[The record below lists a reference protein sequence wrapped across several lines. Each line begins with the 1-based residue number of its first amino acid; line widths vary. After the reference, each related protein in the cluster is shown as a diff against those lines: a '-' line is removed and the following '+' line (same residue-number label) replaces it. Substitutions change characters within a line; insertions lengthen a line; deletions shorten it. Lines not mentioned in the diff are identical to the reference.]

1 MLNLTAIKTPGVY
14 IDEVPKF
21 PPSIAAVETAI
32 PAFIGYTAKAD
43 NLAAQD
49 LHLVPTRIGS
59 IADYELYF
67 GGAPKPTVSDIQLD
81 LANNFV
87 SAKITNQKFLYDALR
102 LFYANGGGDCY
113 IVSIGLHTD
122 SPDKAHFTDGI
133 TALEKYDE
141 PTILLFPDASL
152 LALNGLYDVQKASL
166 LQCELLKDRVGLFD
180 LKQKDYNGT
189 EFRNNIGIN
198 SLKYGMAYTPWIQV
212 TLNKNVTYD
221 DIKGKV
227 NKAGNPVPDLK
238 TLTTDPIIQSV
249 ITDLDNL
256 KTDAAKITADTNT
269 LTGSTNLI
277 AAYNKKISDVL
288 TTPNDVNLEA
298 VFKYLYAIA
307 QTLNGYG
314 SFTNAELKT
323 SAQTTMSNL
332 AARFTEIIKYEEEVT
347 AAGTG
352 VTNYTAQKPAGASV
366 NAPEWGTTFTASP
379 GPSAVLQGGTD
390 TLKIQSLIPYLDASF
405 GFLMSAY
412 QSGIQDAATQ
422 LARAKNDALIAGF
435 PVYKNIVS
443 GINNTS
449 TAIPPSGAVAGIYAF
464 TDNNRGV
471 WKAPAN
477 VSLAAVDKP
486 DHVYTASELDRL
498 NVDVVSGKS
507 INAIRPFTGKGTLVY
522 GGRTLAGNDN
532 EWRYV
537 SVRRFFNMVEE
548 STKKATEQFVFES
561 NDANTW
567 VRVQAMIENFL
578 TTLWRQGAL
587 QGSTTDKAFYVAVGL
602 GKTMTALDILEGR
615 MIVEIG
621 MAVVRPAEFIIL
633 RFSHKMPEA

>member
-32 PAFIGYTAKAD
+32 PAFIGYTEKAAK
-43 NLAAQD
+43 LAPQD
-49 LHLVPTRIGS
+49 LYMTPLRIGS

-67 GGAPKPTVSDIQLD
+67 GGAPKPSVSDIQLD
-81 LANNFV
+81 LANQFV
-87 SAKITNQKFLYDALR
+87 SAKISNQKFLYDALR

-113 IVSIGLHTD
+113 IVSVGLHTET
-122 SPDKAHFTDGI
+122 PDKARFQEGI
-133 TALEKYDE
+133 QALEKYDE
-141 PTILLFPDASL
+141 PTILLFPDAAL
-152 LALNGLYDVQKASL
+152 LPLNGLYDVQKSA
-166 LQCELLKDRVGLFD
+166 LQQCDELKDRVGLFD
-180 LKQKDYNGT
+180 LKQKDYNGA
-189 EFRNNIGIN
+189 EFRDQIGIN

-221 DIKGKV
+221 DIKGNV
-227 NKAGNPVPDLK
+227 NKAGNPVADLK
-238 TLTTDPIIQSV
+238 TLTTDANVQAV

-256 KTDAAKITADTNT
+256 KTDAAKIATDTGT
-269 LTGSTNLI
+269 LTGNTSLL
-277 AAYNKKISDVL
+277 AAYNKKIADL
-288 TTPNDVNLEA
+288 LATPNVANLEA
-298 VFKYLYAIA
+298 TFAYLYSIA
-307 QTLNGYG
+307 ETLNGYTA
-314 SFTNAELKT
+314 FTNADLQT
-323 SAQTTMSNL
+323 SAQTTITNIGP
-332 AARFTEIIKYEEEVT
+332 RFTEVIKYEEEV
-347 AAGTG
+347 AAGAG
-352 VTNYTAQKPAGASV
+352 IAGYTAQKPAGATV
-366 NAPEWGTTFTASP
+366 NAPEWGTVFTVSP
-379 GPSAVLQGGTD
+379 GPSAILQGATD
-390 TLKIQSLIPYLDASF
+390 TEKIQSLIPYLETAFSF
-405 GFLMSAY
+405 MLTAY
-412 QSGIQDAATQ
+412 QSGILDASIN
-422 LARAKNDALIAGF
+422 LSRAKNDALTAGF
-435 PVYKNIVS
+435 PVYKSIIS
-443 GINNTS
+443 GINNTAA
-449 TAIPPSGAVAGIYAF
+449 AIPPSGAIAGIYAF
-464 TDNNRGV
+464 VDNNRGV

-477 VSLAAVDKP
+477 VSLAGVDAP
-486 DHVYTASELDRL
+486 DHIYTASELDRL

-507 INAIRPFTGKGTLVY
+507 INAIRPFTGKGTLVF
-522 GGRTLAGNDN
+522 GARTLAGNDN

-561 NDANTW
+561 NDANSW

>member
-1 MLNLTAIKTPGVY
+1 MLNLTSIKTPGVY

-32 PAFIGYTAKAD
+32 PAFIGYTEKAD
-43 NLAAQD
+43 RLAPQD
-49 LHLVPTRIGS
+49 LHMEPLRIGS
-59 IADYELYF
+59 IADYEQFF
-67 GGAPKPTVSDIQLD
+67 GGAPKPTVADIQLD
-81 LANNFV
+81 LSNNFV

-122 SPDKAHFTDGI
+122 TPDKTHFTDGLK
-133 TALEKYDE
+133 ALEKYDE
-141 PTILLFPDASL
+141 PTIILFPDAPL
-152 LALNGLYDVQKASL
+152 LAVNGLYDVQKAAL

-180 LKQKDYNGT
+180 LKQKDYQGVD
-189 EFRNNIGIN
+189 FRNNIGIN
-198 SLKYGMAYTPWIQV
+198 SLKYGMAYAPWIQV
-212 TLNKNVTYD
+212 TLNKNVTYND
-221 DIKGKV
+221 VKGKV
-227 NKAGNPVPDLK
+227 NKVGNPVPDLK
-238 TLTTDPIIQSV
+238 TLTTDNTIKAV

-256 KTDAAKITADTNT
+256 NTDAAKIVTDTNT
-269 LTGSTNLI
+269 LTGNTNLL
-277 AAYNKKISDVL
+277 AAFNKKVADVL
-288 TTPNDVNLEA
+288 TTPNDTNLEA
-298 VFKYLYAIA
+298 LFKYLFAVA
-307 QTLNGYG
+307 QTLNGY
-314 SFTNAELKT
+314 SAFTNTDLKT

-332 AARFTEIIKYEEEVT
+332 AARFTDIIKYEEEVT

-366 NAPEWGTTFTASP
+366 NAPEWGTVFTASP
-379 GPSAVLQGGTD
+379 GPSAILVGATD
-390 TLKIQSLIPYLDASF
+390 TEKIQSLIPYLETSF
-405 GFLMSAY
+405 GFLLSAY
-412 QSGIQDAATQ
+412 QSGVQNAAVQ
-422 LARAKNDALIAGF
+422 LARTKNDALIAGF
-435 PVYKNIVS
+435 PVYKNIIS

-449 TAIPPSGAVAGIYAF
+449 TAIPPSGAIAGIFAF

-486 DHVYTASELDRL
+486 DFIYTNSQLDQL

-587 QGSTTDKAFYVAVGL
+587 QGATTDKAFYVAVGL

>member
-32 PAFIGYTAKAD
+32 PAFIGYTGKAD
-43 NLAAQD
+43 KLSPQD

-67 GGAPKPTVSDIQLD
+67 GGAAKPSVSDIQID
-81 LANNFV
+81 LANQFV
-87 SAKITNQKFLYDALR
+87 SAKISNQKYLYDALR

-113 IVSIGLHTD
+113 IVSIGMHTD
-122 SPDKAHFTDGI
+122 TPDKTHFQDGI
-133 TALEKYDE
+133 LALEKYDE
-141 PTILLFPDASL
+141 PTILLFPDAAL
-152 LALNGLYDVQKASL
+152 LPLNGLYDVQKDAL
-166 LQCELLKDRVGLFD
+166 KQCDMLKDRVGLFD
-180 LKQKDYNGT
+180 LKQKDYMGA
-189 EFRNNIGIN
+189 EFRDNIGIN
-198 SLKYGMAYTPWIQV
+198 SLKYGMAYTPWIKV

-221 DIKGKV
+221 DIKGNV

-238 TLTTDPIIQSV
+238 TLTADAAIQSV
-249 ITDLDNL
+249 IDSLDSL
-256 KTDAAKITADTNT
+256 KVDAAKIKTDTNT
-269 LTGSTNLI
+269 LTGSTNLLT
-277 AAYNKKISDVL
+277 AYNKKVADLL
-288 TTPNDVNLEA
+288 TTPNDANLEA
-298 VFKYLYAIA
+298 LFKYLFSIA
-307 QTLNGYG
+307 ETLNGYTA
-314 SFTNAELKT
+314 FTNADLKT
-323 SAQTTMSNL
+323 SAQTTISNL
-332 AARFTEIIKYEEEVT
+332 AARYTDIIKYEEEVT

-352 VTNYTAQKPAGASV
+352 VTGYGAQKPAGATV
-366 NAPEWGTTFTASP
+366 NAPEWGTVFTASP
-379 GPSAVLQGGTD
+379 GPSTVLQGATD
-390 TLKIQSLIPYLDASF
+390 TEKIQSIIPYLETSF
-405 GFLMSAY
+405 GFILSAY
-412 QSGIQDAATQ
+412 QSGIQDAAVQ
-422 LARAKNDALIAGF
+422 LAATKNEALIAGF

-443 GINNTS
+443 GINNTA
-449 TAIPPSGAVAGIYAF
+449 TAIPPSGAIAGIYAF

-477 VSLAAVDKP
+477 VSLAGVDAP
-486 DHVYTASELDRL
+486 DHIYSASELDRL

-522 GGRTLAGNDN
+522 GARTLAGNDN

-548 STKKATEQFVFES
+548 STKKATEQFVFEN
-561 NDANTW
+561 NDANSW

-578 TTLWRQGAL
+578 TVLWRQGAL